1 MAELA
6 PELVPWLASLEQP
19 ANFVPITN
27 EVLKEMARRGVCRDK
42 LLTTLQLLGA
52 ELPGATLRLLQ
63 WVKKQQLPVKVLSDC
78 NSVFISHI
86 LMGAR
91 LHGHVG
97 EVITNAAAFEK
108 VAASEVEG
116 AGVGLGITS
125 SIRKAPAGA
134 SYKLVIQPR
143 HPATAAPHGCPWCP
157 ANLCK
162 GAELNRLRHGSGR
175 GAAHEH
181 HLCTASRSYG
191 RIVYCGDGANDI
203 CPALT
208 LGSNDVVLAR
218 AGHAL
223 AKYAMAAAEDFSLQ
237 QFAARVY
244 IWESH
249 EQLAKL
255 VKAASA
261 RWTLNA
267 SCDQCFGHIKVC
279 A

>member
-1 MAELA
+1 LPSGERLVAELA

-27 EVLKEMARRGVCRDK
+27 EVLKEMARRGVSRDK

-52 ELPGATLRLLQ
+52 ELPGATLRMLQ

-108 VAASEVEG
+108 VAASEVED

-134 SYKLVIQPR
+134 SYKLVVQPR
-143 HPATAAPHGCPWCP
+143 HPATAAPHGCPLCP

-162 GAELNRLRHGSGR
+162 GAELNRLRHGGR
-175 GAAHEH
+175 GAAHEQ

-223 AKYAMAAAEDFSLQ
+223 AKYATAAAEDLSLQ

-255 VKAASA
+255 VKEHSG
-261 RWTLNA
+261 
-267 SCDQCFGHIKVC
+267 SVC
-279 A
+279 KMDS